1 MDSRILANGKY
12 VAWFEQSFARYCGVK
27 FGIAN
32 VNGTASLHTALLMC
46 GVKPGDKVVTT
57 PFSFIATLN
66 SILFCGAKPVFAD
79 IDPKTFNIDPVE
91 LEKTLKTGKNIK
103 AVLTVHL
110 YGVPCDIDV
119 ILSHIITDLQILR
132 RQ

>member
-57 PFSFIATLN
+57 PFLFIATLN
-66 SILFCGAKPVFAD
+66 SILFCGAKPVFAY